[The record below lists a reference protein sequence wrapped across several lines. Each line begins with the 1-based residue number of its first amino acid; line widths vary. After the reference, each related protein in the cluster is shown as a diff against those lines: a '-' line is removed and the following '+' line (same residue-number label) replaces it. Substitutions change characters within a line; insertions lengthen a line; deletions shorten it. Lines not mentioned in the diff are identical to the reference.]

1 MEYGLSQVYATQ
13 FGFSH
18 VCATQ
23 NKCSHVKIK
32 TLMYSH
38 VYATQYK
45 FSHVPVPPLAISYQI
60 SEAKF
65 FPLFLFF
72 FLFTSNVPILKFR
85 KVTIRIL
92 I

>member
-1 MEYGLSQVYATQ
+1 MAYGLSQVYATQ

-38 VYATQYK
+38 V
-45 FSHVPVPPLAISYQI
+45 PVPPLAISYQI

-72 FLFTSNVPILKFR
+72 FSVYVKR
-85 KVTIRIL
+85 SHS
-92 I
+92 

>member
-32 TLMYSH
+32 TLMY
-38 VYATQYK
+38 
-45 FSHVPVPPLAISYQI
+45 SHVPVPPLAISYQI

>member
-45 FSHVPVPPLAISYQI
+45 FSHVPVPPPAISYQI

-72 FLFTSNVPILKFR
+72 FCLRQTFPFLSLEK
-85 KVTIRIL
+85 
-92 I
+92 